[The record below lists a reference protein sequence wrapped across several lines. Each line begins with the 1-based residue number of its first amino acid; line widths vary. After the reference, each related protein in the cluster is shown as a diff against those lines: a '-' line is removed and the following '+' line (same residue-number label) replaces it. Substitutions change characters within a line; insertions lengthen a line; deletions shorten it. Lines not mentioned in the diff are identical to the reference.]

1 MNFSVPQGPPS
12 FYFAVHEA
20 AVHPLVP
27 GPRWRH
33 WCYGSGCSG
42 QAPEK
47 PTLQANRH
55 WHARLHTTSKRTIF
69 FVVFLQWHT
78 AVGLCWCWFI
88 NQNIMELT
96 KNRINLWFSSFLV
109 EFNHKSVSWNIL
121 AWIFIPCQEQGL
133 HSKTR
138 LIFLPVPFSS
148 SYIYFTLFLLTC
160 IKKRN
165 TPVHI
170 SIQSSTF
177 TKQFISVLFL

>member
-78 AVGLCWCWFI
+78 AVGLCWCWLI

-96 KNRINLWFSSFLV
+96 KNPINLWFSSFLV

-148 SYIYFTLFLLTC
+148 
-160 IKKRN
+160 N
-165 TPVHI
+165 
-170 SIQSSTF
+170 
-177 TKQFISVLFL
+177 SVLIYILLYFC